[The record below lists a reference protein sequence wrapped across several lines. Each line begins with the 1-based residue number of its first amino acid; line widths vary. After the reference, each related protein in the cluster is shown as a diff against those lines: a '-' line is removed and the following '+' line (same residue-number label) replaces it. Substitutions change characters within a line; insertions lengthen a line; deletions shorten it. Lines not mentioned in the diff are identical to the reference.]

1 MLKWSPRKLNC
12 ILTFRAKRAG
22 YAEILEWDK
31 ISVDEF
37 YNSVISMLQ
46 VGNIIQTVTFCSS

>member
-1 MLKWSPRKLNC
+1 MLKWSPRKLNF
-12 ILTFRAKRAG
+12 ISNLRAKRAG

-37 YNSVISMLQ
+37 YNFVIKMLQ
-46 VGNIIQTVTFCSS
+46 VGNIIQTVTL

>member
-46 VGNIIQTVTFCSS
+46 VGNIIQTVTL

>member
-1 MLKWSPRKLNC
+1 MLKWSPRKLNF
-12 ILTFRAKRAG
+12 ISNLRAKRAG